1 MSHPKQHIKTI
12 LQFILPSFI
21 MLFGINYLMATECT
35 DRAELAEVPSYLLE
49 EMEANSS
56 TVELFEDKKKKGD
69 AFAKKD
75 KKKKP
80 NIYSSKPPRTKSRS
94 KLYMHAMSKKKVKKT
109 NQPVFSSTKPR
120 YNLFK
125 DQKKANK
132 KSKREN
138 KTVAKVSK

>member
-1 MSHPKQHIKTI
+1 
-12 LQFILPSFI
+12 L
-21 MLFGINYLMATECT
+21 
-35 DRAELAEVPSYLLE
+35 
-49 EMEANSS
+49 
-56 TVELFEDKKKKGD
+56 ELFEDKKKKKRGD
-69 AFAKKD
+69 PFAKKD

-80 NIYSSKPPRTKSRS
+80 NIYSSKAPRTKSRS

-109 NQPVFSSTKPR
+109 NQSVFSSTKPR

-138 KTVAKVSK
+138 NGRKEKKPIL